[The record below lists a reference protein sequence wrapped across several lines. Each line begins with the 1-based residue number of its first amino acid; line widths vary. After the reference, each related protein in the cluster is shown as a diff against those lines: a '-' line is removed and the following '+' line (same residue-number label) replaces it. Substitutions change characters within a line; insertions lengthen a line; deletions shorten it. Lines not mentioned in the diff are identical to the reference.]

1 MMDQSFIDEVD
12 DTWLAVM
19 LGAELWYP
27 LWDASNISETASTL
41 IKLIKGQEA
50 VVTEVGV
57 DLPPSPSTKT
67 PSTSTP
73 KQGSTKPA
81 DFEAAWTIIS
91 SCTTSQALPV
101 VLEELGIADGSD
113 LSGVGSAALSFFPHL
128 PKPVQKK
135 KLIEALNIMD
145 DAAVQSKQADFEGAH
160 ALITSVSTSQALP
173 LILEEVGIA
182 DASDLSQ
189 TDISVLVF
197 IPELLKPVQKKKL
210 LDLLGFV

>member
-1 MMDQSFIDEVD
+1 MDQSFIDEVD

-27 LWDASNISETASTL
+27 LWDASNISGTASTL
-41 IKLIKGQEA
+41 VKLIKGQEA

-128 PKPVQKK
+128 LKPVQKK